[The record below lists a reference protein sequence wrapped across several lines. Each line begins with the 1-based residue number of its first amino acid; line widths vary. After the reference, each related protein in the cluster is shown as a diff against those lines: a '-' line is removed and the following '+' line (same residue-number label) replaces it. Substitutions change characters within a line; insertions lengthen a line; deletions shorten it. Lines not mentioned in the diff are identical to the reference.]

1 MNDSKKQMIIN
12 NYIKSL
18 ETMMTDLEFKR
29 YFGLDVPII
38 KYSELSNYNNMEELL
53 PNDKDFKIILT
64 ESEYNSGHWCCIM
77 RYGNIIEWFDSYGV
91 HPEGQLSF
99 IPLPIKQMLGED
111 KYHLT
116 RLLKTLKPNQ
126 KIIFNNKAF
135 QVLKDG
141 VNTCGRWVIARILTM
156 RIGYNLQDFID
167 LLKKKKQQTG
177 KPYDI
182 LICDWIK

>member
-1 MNDSKKQMIIN
+1 MSELKKQMIIN
-12 NYIKSL
+12 NYKKAL
-18 ETMMTDLEFKR
+18 EYMMTDLDFKR

-53 PNDKDFKIILT
+53 PNDKDFKIVLT
-64 ESEYNSGHWCCIM
+64 ESDFNSGHWCCIM
-77 RYGNIIEWFDSYGV
+77 RYNNNIEWFDSYGV

-99 IPLPIKQMLGED
+99 IPLQVKQMLGQN
-111 KYHLT
+111 KHHLT

-126 KIIFNNKAF
+126 KIIFNNKAL

-141 VNTCGRWVIARILTM
+141 VNTCGRWVVARILTM
-156 RIGYNLQDFID
+156 RIGYTLPDFLN
-167 LLKKKKQQTG
+167 LLKNKKKETG

-182 LICDWIK
+182 LITDWIK